1 MPFRAL
7 LAMSVTLLGVLA
19 PVGSAAEGTTA
30 RAASCVQD
38 GGLRLH
44 GDGTVYACRMSRE
57 TALSISPEAKEREVV
72 CSADSYVEFHHNGH
86 LSYCDHLAKPAA
98 YLTRGGESRN
108 CKSKGP
114 IAFNESGHLEYC
126 G

>member
-7 LAMSVTLLGVLA
+7 LAASATLLGVLV
-19 PVGSAAEGTTA
+19 PVGSAADETID

-44 GDGTVYACRMSRE
+44 GDGTIYACRMTRE
-57 TALSISPEAKEREVV
+57 AILSISPDSEEREVV
-72 CSADSYVEFHHNGH
+72 CSAGSYVEFHRNGH
-86 LSYCDHLAKPAA
+86 LSYCDSLAKSAA
-98 YLTRGGESRN
+98 YPTQEGESRP
-108 CKSKGP
+108 CRTRSP
-114 IAFNESGHLEYC
+114 ISFSEFGYLEYC